1 MESSGNDAAPF
12 KAIVEELEGLR
23 VTMRGTVESYLARL
37 DAEIVQVSAAVEKE
51 AAKKKVP
58 PAKLR
63 DLRDML
69 SLLRS
74 ASVKAEKGRRK
85 DLKKIDGLVGDLTI
99 LTENW

>member
-12 KAIVEELEGLR
+12 KAIVEELGGLR
-23 VTMRGTVESYLARL
+23 VALRGTVESYLARL
-37 DAEIVQVSAAVEKE
+37 DAEIVEVSAAVEKE
-51 AAKKKVP
+51 AGKKKVP
-58 PAKLR
+58 PARQR

-74 ASVKAEKGRRK
+74 ASVKADKGRRK
-85 DLKKIDGLVGDLTI
+85 DLKKIDSLVGDLTI